1 MSLISESVFRIES
14 DWPMRRPH
22 LPWWLGKLAPGFG
35 CKYAVSVNLG
45 GLGPLGALHDPWVL
59 RKPRMNPHA

>member
-1 MSLISESVFRIES
+1 MCFASVF
-14 DWPMRRPH
+14 PH
-22 LPWWLGKLAPGFG
+22 RVCFARAEAAHHPWWLYPLAPGFG
-35 CKYAVSVNLG
+35 CKYAVEVNLG